1 MARTQIP
8 LVSDGSLLLLDG
20 AESRLS
26 PVIVGSA
33 AWYTWLADEQNH
45 SFSFRNHL
53 GTFTARR
60 ERQRQGWYWYAYR
73 KYEGKLSKA
82 YLGKS
87 ETLTIEHL
95 HAAAAVLTGK
105 GNLVD
110 DPQGDAGAAFR
121 GDKVPLMTS
130 VALSRSTRHEQAQA
144 GAKVHFFNLPM
155 QLTSLVGRG
164 HDTAVACTLLRR
176 PGVCLLTLTG
186 TGGVGKTRLGLQM
199 AHELSENFANGICFV

>member
-8 LVSDGSLLLLDG
+8 FVSEGSLLLLDG

-105 GNLVD
+105 SNLTSELE
-110 DPQGDAGAAFR
+110 GDADAALK
-121 GDKVPLMTS
+121 GDQAPLMPP
-130 VALSRSTRHEQAQA
+130 VALTQLTQLDQAPT

-155 QLTSLVGRG
+155 QLTSLVGRSARPPSPVRSY
-164 HDTAVACTLLRR
+164 DAQVYAC
-176 PGVCLLTLTG
+176 
-186 TGGVGKTRLGLQM
+186 
-199 AHELSENFANGICFV
+199 

>member
-33 AWYTWLADEQNH
+33 AWYAWLADEQNH

-95 HAAAAVLTGK
+95 HAAAAVLSGK
-105 GNLVD
+105 DNLTNVQEED
-110 DPQGDAGAAFR
+110 ADAASQGDQ
-121 GDKVPLMTS
+121 VPLMTPL
-130 VALSRSTRHEQAQA
+130 ALTQSTQHEQAST
-144 GAKVHFFNLPM
+144 GAHVHFF
-155 QLTSLVGRG
+155 
-164 HDTAVACTLLRR
+164 
-176 PGVCLLTLTG
+176 
-186 TGGVGKTRLGLQM
+186 
-199 AHELSENFANGICFV
+199 